1 MRCIHAEPTK
11 TGPVGPDGIDQN
23 QGIAPVILGS
33 RDAVTIPEPVE
44 LLGIERKDREAAVD
58 QPFDNCAPRHVDGHG
73 DPLRLARLAD
83 WLWTVSA
90 GHPLRLAVAIE
101 VPRGA
106 IVEGLLD
113 RGFPVFAINPKQL
126 ARFRDRHTMSG
137 AKDDRRDA
145 CILADSVRTDHPSFH
160 RVHLGEPQ
168 FVLLRE
174 LSRAEETLL
183 EEFRRSANRLRDQLH
198 RFYPQMLE
206 LCHAADESWLWD
218 LIDLAPTP
226 AHAVL
231 LTEEQVQRVLKA
243 HRIRRVKAKE
253 ALACLQAVALP
264 VAPGAAEAAQ
274 AHCALLLP
282 CLRVLAE
289 QLQACSQQVS
299 SLLHTLAEQPGDGE
313 SPSDVAIVR
322 SLPGVGRKI
331 TAWLFAEAVQPL
343 AQRDYHVLRTH
354 SGVAPVT
361 KQRGKRRVVV
371 IRHGCNPRLRHALYH
386 MARVAMQRDAH
397 FSRVYAALRAKGQR
411 HGQALRN
418 IGDRLLR
425 ILMAMLRHGICYDA
439 SRIRHEPVVQMG

>member
-1 MRCIHAEPTK
+1 MGLIVPTMMHPEPDEQ
-11 TGPVGPDGIDQN
+11 PLPYDWFVGIDW
-23 QGIAPVILGS
+23 GS
-33 RDAVTIPEPVE
+33 QQHQVCVLDRDRRRVGERVVDHDGASLAQLATW
-44 LLGIERKDREAAVD
+44 LLTLAAG
-58 QPFDNCAPRHVDGHG
+58 QPQRV
-73 DPLRLARLAD
+73 
-83 WLWTVSA
+83 
-90 GHPLRLAVAIE
+90 AVAIE

-106 IVEGLLD
+106 IVEGLVE
-113 RGFPVFAINPKQL
+113 RGFHLFAINPKQL

-145 CILADSVRTDHPSFH
+145 FVLADSVRTDQPSFR
-160 RVHLGEPQ
+160 RVQLDEPQ
-168 FVLLRE
+168 LLLLRE

-183 EEFRRSANRLRDQLH
+183 EEFRRSANRFRDQLH
-198 RFYPQMLE
+198 RFYPQMLQ
-206 LCHAADESWLWD
+206 LCSGADEPWLWG

-226 AHAVL
+226 AHATL
-231 LTEEQVQRVLKA
+231 LSEEQVQRVLKT

-253 ALACLQAVALP
+253 VLMCLQMPALP

-274 AHCALLLP
+274 AHCKFLLP

-299 SLLHTLAEQPGDGE
+299 ALLCTLAETPVEGE
-313 SPSDVAIVR
+313 SPSDVAIVL

-331 TAWLFAEAVQPL
+331 TAWLFAEAAQPL
-343 AQRDYHVLRTH
+343 AERDYQVLRTH

-361 KQRGKRRVVV
+361 KQSGKRRLVVM
-371 IRHGCNPRLRHALYH
+371 RHGCNPCLRHALYH

-397 FSRVYAALRAKGQR
+397 FSSVYAALRAKGQR

-425 ILMAMLRHGICYDA
+425 ILIAMLRHRTCYDA
-439 SRIRHEPVVQMG
+439 SRIRREPVVQMV